1 MEGTYRKVLLFNA
14 ADLRYEVRRWKV
26 GGMQA
31 VKRWS
36 LSGTMLGAACALF
49 FAVGLKSG
57 AWISEAIFR
66 AETNVVLAHTSPS
79 MIIRPSATLP
89 MGRWNPVHVTAGGV
103 TPLGRQLEEL
113 SLINALGYL
122 DGTQAPQ
129 QSPAVVSRLAPGKE
143 FDSKTLVVSGHA
155 PGAQLIDFDGNV
167 IHEWRCNFDDVW
179 PGRDV
184 GGGEPQKH
192 FWRRAHLYPDGSIL
206 GIFEYLGAVKLDSH
220 SRVIWAKDN
229 SFNHDISVTDDGT
242 IYMLEQKPTA
252 RPAVNPDLK
261 IMDDHVTR
269 LTQDG
274 DIIDSV
280 SLVDCVLNSP
290 CRTLMDRVLLE
301 TADIFHSN
309 TLKVITEEQAR
320 VWPIATPGMVLVS
333 FRELHT
339 IALIDLHE
347 KKVAWWSSDVTRYQ
361 HEPIVTPRG
370 TIMMFDNIW
379 CPGRSRV
386 VEIDPKDN
394 TIVWQYAGTPQ
405 QPFYSLTCS
414 MVQYLPNGE
423 LMVTSSD
430 EGRAFSID
438 ATGKPVWEFVNP
450 HRAGE
455 DGELIATLFQCQRLP
470 ENFPR
475 DWITPPSD

>member
-1 MEGTYRKVLLFNA
+1 
-14 ADLRYEVRRWKV
+14 
-26 GGMQA
+26 MQA
-31 VKRWS
+31 SKRWR

-49 FAVGLKSG
+49 FAVGFKGG

-66 AETNVVLAHTSPS
+66 AETKNVVSPRPLPQLSPS
-79 MIIRPSATLP
+79 KSALPS
-89 MGRWNPVHVTAGGV
+89 GRWNPIQVAAGGV

-113 SLINALGYL
+113 SVINAMGYL

-129 QSPAVVSRLAPGKE
+129 QRSTLVSRFAPDKE
-143 FDSKTLVVSGHA
+143 FAASLTLVVSGHA
-155 PGAQLIDFDGNV
+155 PGAQLIDLDGNV
-167 IHEWRCNFDDVW
+167 LHEWHCAFDEIW

-206 GIFEYLGAVKLDSH
+206 GIFEYLGAVKLDVN

-252 RPAVNPDLK
+252 RPAVNPDLN

-269 LTQDG
+269 LTPDG
-274 DIIDSV
+274 AIIDSV

-290 CRTLMDRVLLE
+290 CRSLMDRVLLE

-309 TLKVITEEQAR
+309 TLKVITEEQSR
-320 VWPIATPGMVLVS
+320 VWPAAKPGMVLVS

-339 IALIDLHE
+339 IALIDLGQ
-347 KKVAWWSSDVTRYQ
+347 KKVVWWCSDVARYQ

-379 CPGRSRV
+379 CPGRSRI
-386 VEIDPKDN
+386 VEIEPKDN
-394 TIVWQYAGTPQ
+394 SIVWQYAGTPR

-414 MVQYLPNGE
+414 TVQYLPNGN

-430 EGRAFSID
+430 EGLAFSID
-438 ATGKPVWEFVNP
+438 ATGERIWEYINP
-450 HRAGE
+450 HRAGPNE
-455 DGELIATLFQCQRLP
+455 AFIATLFQCERLSKD
-470 ENFPR
+470 FPTQ
-475 DWITPPSD
+475 WAHAPAAATAGNTASLL